1 MIGID
6 ESKLDPDYWKKI
18 DSLAEKIIKL
28 PKDSPEIMKQLA
40 DVDCLLVNFG
50 VDVRRDHID
59 AAPNLKYIGTLSIAF
74 NRVDIGYAKTKGISV
89 CNLAGYCT
97 EAVAE
102 FVFAAIL
109 EQMRELE
116 RGKQVAREADY
127 SGSGFSAIEI
137 KDKIFGVLGLG
148 RIGTRVAEIA
158 LGFGAKVCY
167 WSRNRKT
174 NIEKKGI
181 KFEDADRLVSE
192 GDFISLNFALTN
204 DTKNFLNEERMEN
217 IKSGAIIIN
226 TCPMELVDLDAL
238 EKRLAKGDITFILDH
253 SDEMSAEELTKIS
266 KYKNCIIY
274 PPIAYASKE
283 ARIEKQRLFVGN
295 MENFLRGSP
304 TNKVN

>member
-18 DSLAEKIIKL
+18 DSLADKIIKL

-127 SGSGFSAIEI
+127 SGYGFSAIEI

-174 NIEKKGI
+174 NIEKKDI
-181 KFEDADRLVSE
+181 EFVDADKLVSE
-192 GDFISLNFALTN
+192 SDFISLNFALTN
-204 DTKNFLNEERMEN
+204 DTKNFLNEERTGN
-217 IKSGAIIIN
+217 IKSGAVIIN
-226 TCPMELVDLDAL
+226 TCPMELVDIDAL

-253 SDEMSAEELTKIS
+253 SDETSAEELAKIS

-274 PPIAYASKE
+274 PPIAYVSKE
-283 ARIEKQRLFVGN
+283 ARIEKQRLFVDN